1 VIFTGEPKEFQNM
14 HSQEEAVRPEGVRV
28 ITVNNQRLR
37 VAIRPGNGS
46 RNPLLLMNGIGVNL
60 ELLQVFVDALDP
72 AREVIRFDVPGIGGS
87 PSPAMPYT
95 FLSLAHLVAQ
105 MLDHLGYTQVDVLGV
120 SWGGAL
126 AQQFALQHSPRCR
139 RLILASTST
148 GMTMIPGRLDALTR
162 MATPRSYTEPS
173 YLKEADPD
181 LSSEGLQWESEVVR
195 EAAPALRLGGSRG
208 YLYQLLAGMGWTS
221 LPWLWL
227 IRQPTLIL
235 AGNEDPILPPINAKI
250 MQRLIP
256 RAKLYIFSG
265 GHMGL
270 LTHTRELAHVVEQ
283 FLTNR

>member
-14 HSQEEAVRPEGVRV
+14 HSREEAVRPEGVRV

-126 AQQFALQHSPRCR
+126 AQQFALQHGSRCR

-208 YLYQLLAGMGWTS
+208 YLYQMLAGMGWTS
-221 LPWLWL
+221 LPWLCL

-250 MQRLIP
+250 MHRLIP

-270 LTHTRELAHVVEQ
+270 LTHSRELAHVVEQ

>member
-1 VIFTGEPKEFQNM
+1 M
-14 HSQEEAVRPEGVRV
+14 YSQAEGVRQV
-28 ITVNNQRLR
+28 GVRMITVKNQRLR
-37 VAIRPGNGS
+37 VAIDPGNGS
-46 RNPLLLMNGIGVNL
+46 HNPLLLINGIGVNL
-60 ELLQVFVDALDP
+60 ELFQPFVDALDP

-87 PSPAMPYT
+87 PTPAMPYS
-95 FLSLAHLVAQ
+95 LPSLAHLVAQ
-105 MLDHLGYTQVDVLGV
+105 MLDHLGYKQVDVLGV

-126 AQQFALQHSPRCR
+126 AQQFALQHGSRCR

-148 GMTMIPGRLDALTR
+148 GLTMIPGRLDALAR
-162 MATPRSYTEPS
+162 MATPQSYTEPS

-181 LSSEGLQWESEVVR
+181 LSSEELQSEYEIVR
-195 EAAPALRLGGSRG
+195 EAAPALRLGGSHG
-208 YLYQLLAGMGWTS
+208 YLYQLLAGVGWTS

-235 AGNEDPILPPINAKI
+235 AGNKDPIVPPINAKI

-256 RAKLYIFSG
+256 RSKLYIFNG

-270 LTHTRELAHVVEQ
+270 LTHTKELAHIVEQ

>member
-14 HSQEEAVRPEGVRV
+14 HSREEAVRPEGVRV

-95 FLSLAHLVAQ
+95 FLSLAHLVAR
-105 MLDHLGYTQVDVLGV
+105 MLDHLGYKQVDVLGV

-126 AQQFALQHSPRCR
+126 AQQFALQHSSRCR

-148 GMTMIPGRLDALTR
+148 GLTMIPGRLDALAR

-181 LSSEGLQWESEVVR
+181 LSSEGLQWESEVVS

>member
-1 VIFTGEPKEFQNM
+1 M
-14 HSQEEAVRPEGVRV
+14 HSREEAVRPEGVRV

-95 FLSLAHLVAQ
+95 FLSLAHLVAR
-105 MLDHLGYTQVDVLGV
+105 MLDHLGYKQVDVLGV

-126 AQQFALQHSPRCR
+126 AQQFALQHSSRCR

-148 GMTMIPGRLDALTR
+148 GLTMIPGRLDALAR

-181 LSSEGLQWESEVVR
+181 LSSEGLQWESEVVS

-270 LTHTRELAHVVEQ
+270 LTHTRELAYVVEQ

>member
-1 VIFTGEPKEFQNM
+1 M
-14 HSQEEAVRPEGVRV
+14 HSQAEAVRQPGDRM

-46 RNPLLLMNGIGVNL
+46 HYPLLLMNGIGVNL
-60 ELLQVFVDALDP
+60 ELFQLFVDTLDP

-87 PSPAMPYT
+87 PTPAMPYS
-95 FLSLAHLVAQ
+95 LPSLAHLVAQ
-105 MLDHLGYTQVDVLGV
+105 LLDHLGYKQVDVLGV

-126 AQQFALQHSPRCR
+126 AQQFALQHGSRCR
-139 RLILASTST
+139 RLILVSTST
-148 GMTMIPGRLDALTR
+148 GLTMIHGRLDALAR
-162 MATPRSYTEPS
+162 MATPQSYTEPS

-181 LSSEGLQWESEVVR
+181 LSSEELQSEYEIVR
-195 EAAPALRLGGSRG
+195 EAAPALRLGGSHG
-208 YLYQLLAGMGWTS
+208 YLYQLLAGVGWTS

-235 AGNEDPILPPINAKI
+235 AGNKDPIVPPINAKI

-256 RAKLYIFSG
+256 RSKLYIFNG

-270 LTHTRELAHVVEQ
+270 LTHTKELAHIVEQ